1 MVSVRDTYHPV
12 IRGFKS
18 KRTEKIARGLSPKGF
33 QPDLLRRT
41 RAMLVAL
48 NAAVELE
55 DLRFPPGNHLEKL
68 SGDRKGRYSVRVNR
82 RWRICFVWTDSG
94 PDEVEVVDYH

>member
-1 MVSVRDTYHPV
+1 MIHVAFV

-18 KRTEKIARGLSPKGF
+18 KRTEKIAAGQTLKGF
-33 QPDLLRRT
+33 QADLLRRT
-41 RAMLVAL
+41 RAMLTAL

-68 SGDRKGRYSVRVNR
+68 SGDRKGCHSVRINKQ
-82 RWRICFVWTDSG
+82 WRICFVWTDSG